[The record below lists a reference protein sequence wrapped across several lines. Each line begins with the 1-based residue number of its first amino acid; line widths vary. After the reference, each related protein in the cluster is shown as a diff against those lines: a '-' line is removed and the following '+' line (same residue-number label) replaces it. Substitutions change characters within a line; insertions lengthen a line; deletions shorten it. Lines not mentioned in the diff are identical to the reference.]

1 MFVSCRGIG
10 LHLNQ
15 ALTLKSLKVSSTN
28 CSLGGKSGML
38 YSKIKKR
45 ERETA
50 CWIGPRSTS
59 EIPEG
64 SLHSTA
70 MLRTKEVNT
79 PGNNC
84 SVLKRIAEA
93 YGQTAPFSILRCFG
107 VLQMGF
113 CPVTVPIP
121 RFPCCISPQL
131 PQQTGITWQGTDHS
145 SDHFLK
151 PPGLEMPTASGK
163 SSFVISA
170 RVTPWFTHTSSAVWL
185 CHWLRGCLVWG
196 LSKQP
201 QGLTLLGIT
210 SLPCC
215 LPRVS
220 LAGDTP
226 GLDSS
231 FSIWEV
237 KMMTEPP
244 QKLLG
249 GWNKLFMTG
258 FLGAINKYIL

>member
-1 MFVSCRGIG
+1 MLDWPEEYQWNSWRFSPLYSNVKD
-10 LHLNQ
+10 Q
-15 ALTLKSLKVSSTN
+15 
-28 CSLGGKSGML
+28 GGKHTW
-38 YSKIKKR
+38 KKLFSI
-45 ERETA
+45 EKDSWGL
-50 CWIGPRSTS
+50 C
-59 EIPEG
+59 
-64 SLHSTA
+64 
-70 MLRTKEVNT
+70 
-79 PGNNC
+79 
-84 SVLKRIAEA
+84 
-93 YGQTAPFSILRCFG
+93 QTAPFSILRCFG

-185 CHWLRGCLVWG
+185 CHRLRGRLVWG

-231 FSIWEV
+231 FSIWELR
-237 KMMTEPP
+237 MMTEPP